1 MDHSALG
8 LVSSTRFT
16 MRNEK
21 YNELD
26 KDLDS
31 ATIIIGNTSHCIGL
45 TFRQVPKEPLWEART
60 PTDFDHSFPPGGTR

>member
-45 TFRQVPKEPLWEART
+45 TSDVLNPLKNSGHQKK
-60 PTDFDHSFPPGGTR
+60 P